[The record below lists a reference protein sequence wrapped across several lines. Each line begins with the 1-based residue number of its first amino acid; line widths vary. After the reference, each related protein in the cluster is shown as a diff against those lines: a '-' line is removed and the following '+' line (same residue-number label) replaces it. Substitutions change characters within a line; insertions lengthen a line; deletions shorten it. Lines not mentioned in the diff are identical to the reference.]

1 MDIKELYNRFS
12 KGFTLLEIYN
22 ELRKK
27 YGEGRALEETQRIS
41 REFLVE
47 EAKRDKYI
55 FEKIFIQK
63 YRDYHIENKELIISH
78 IEWMINFLKDIE
90 SLNPE
95 VSVELSH
102 EKCELGKILSYRSFK
117 DKNLDE
123 KVRSFHENLHTLA
136 ERIYKSLK
144 EKDYISALL
153 NYTKCVK
160 TSHSLIN
167 LLSIENL
174 KLIKEANYD
183 PLTGLL
189 NRRQLFRILSDI
201 VDLSRLTGNHFTLAV
216 IDIDNFK
223 QINDKY
229 GHLVGDCILKEVAN
243 IMKQSF
249 RKSDYLFRYG
259 GEEFLVIMPSTSL
272 EEALKALERFRK
284 NVESHKFSLDHHE
297 CPKVTVSI
305 GVCGDAGQH
314 EDIKSY
320 IDCADKKLY
329 AAKKS
334 GKNRIIWRLPENV
347 GDRNS

>member
-27 YGEGRALEETQRIS
+27 LGEHRALEETQRLS
-41 REFLVE
+41 REFLIE

-63 YRDYHIENKELIISH
+63 YRDYHIDNKELIISH
-78 IEWMINFLKDIE
+78 IDWMINFLKDIE
-90 SLNPE
+90 LLNINA
-95 VSVELSH
+95 SVELSH
-102 EKCELGKILSYRSFK
+102 NRCELGKILNKKRFQ
-117 DKNLDE
+117 DTELDE
-123 KVRSFHENLHTLA
+123 KIRSLHENLHTLA
-136 ERIYKSLK
+136 KRIYESL
-144 EKDYISALL
+144 EERDFISALL

-174 KLIKEANYD
+174 KLVKEANYD

-201 VDLSRLTGNHFTLAV
+201 VDLAKLTGNPFTLAI

-229 GHLVGDCILKEVAN
+229 GHLVGDCILREVAN

-272 EEALKALERFRK
+272 EEGLKALERFRE
-284 NVESHKFSLDHHE
+284 NVEKHKFSLDHWE

-305 GVCGDAGQH
+305 GVCGDSGQH
-314 EDIKSY
+314 DDIKSY

-329 AAKKS
+329 SAKRS
-334 GKNRIIWRLPENV
+334 GKNRIVWKLPENIKSN
-347 GDRNS
+347 G